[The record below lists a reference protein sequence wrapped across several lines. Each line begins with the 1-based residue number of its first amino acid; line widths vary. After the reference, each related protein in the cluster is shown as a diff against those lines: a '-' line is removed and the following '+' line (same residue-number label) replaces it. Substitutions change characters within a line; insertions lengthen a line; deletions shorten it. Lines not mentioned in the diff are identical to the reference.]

1 MILSS
6 VDLPEPFA
14 PTSPYRFPGVSLCLL
29 LLLSLVV
36 AGCRPEVVAPT
47 RAVAAAT
54 VTTVATAIP
63 TEPGTATASA
73 AATATAT
80 ATASETA
87 TAAAS
92 PTPTATPLS
101 TPSPT
106 VTTAAATPTAVGLC
120 EIVAEEAVTV
130 YQRPGLEAGVFG
142 ILDQAVRPQA
152 QARTP
157 DGAWVGFD
165 PAVAQ
170 AANIGVF
177 RLRWV
182 EVESVRLEGNCA
194 GLEVVEGPPAG
205 VCFTMPM
212 LDTTVYASP
221 TPDATVVTTLTPG
234 DYAAVTGRYGQ
245 EWARIDL
252 DQGNVAAE
260 GEGWVEATTLNLNG
274 PCELPEVAP

>member
-1 MILSS
+1 MQ
-6 VDLPEPFA
+6 
-14 PTSPYRFPGVSLCLL
+14 PTKRVYRFPGVGLGFL

-54 VTTVATAIP
+54 VTSVATAVP
-63 TEPGTATASA
+63 TEPGTATAPATASA
-73 AATATAT
+73 TASATAPATAPGTATAT
-80 ATASETA
+80 A
-87 TAAAS
+87 
-92 PTPTATPLS
+92 PS

-106 VTTAAATPTAVGLC
+106 ATVVAATPTPVGLC
-120 EIVAEEAVTV
+120 EIVADEAVTV
-130 YQRPGLEAGVFG
+130 YQRPSLEAGVFG
-142 ILDQAVRPQA
+142 TLDQAVRPQA

-182 EVESVRLEGNCA
+182 EVESVRLEGACA
-194 GLEVVEGPPAG
+194 GLAVVEGPPAG
-205 VCFTMPM
+205 VCFSMPM
-212 LDTTVYASP
+212 LETTVYASP
-221 TPDATVVTTLTPG
+221 TPDAAVVTTLTPG
-234 DYAAVTGRYGQ
+234 DYAAVTGRYGE

-274 PCELPEVAP
+274 PCELPEVTP